1 MPQELVTSLTVPQ
14 SAYQLIN
21 LIIYK
26 INCMSHCSRSPNCI
40 YMEPDYY
47 DQFQLCQ
54 VVLNSQVTVLTF
66 GYVLLGFCKT
76 GVSIGYV
83 AK

>member
-1 MPQELVTSLTVPQ
+1 MDAPRVSYFISLTVPQ

-21 LIIYK
+21 LFVNK
-26 INCMSHCSRSPNCI
+26 TNCMSLCARSPSNI
-40 YMEPDYY
+40 YVEPDYS
-47 DQFQLCQ
+47 DHFQLCQ

-76 GVSIGYV
+76 GVSV
-83 AK
+83 V